1 MSSDTSR
8 RRFLQGAAAIA
19 AATSLPAASAAPTAA
34 AKPSPI
40 LLGVASYSFYK
51 LDRQHVIDGMKA
63 LKTPFLNVKDVHLP
77 MGTPDEIRKA
87 SEEYRAAGLTL
98 TGAGTIY
105 LQKDNDDDMRKSFEY
120 CKLAGIPMIV
130 AGPTVE
136 TLPRVEK
143 FAKEYD
149 IKIAIHNH
157 GPEDK
162 HFPSPLDVLKAIKGM
177 GPHMGLCID
186 VGHAVRTGTDIVEAI
201 KAAGPR
207 LFDMHIK
214 DLADLKDSKSQVAVG
229 DGAIPIVAI
238 FQTLIA
244 LKYKGHVMLEYEINA
259 DNPLPGMINSFAY
272 MRGVLAGLGYKGYA
286 HVRRLSRAARGLQA
300 QH

>member
-8 RRFLQGAAAIA
+8 RNFLSATAALA
-19 AATSLPAASAAPTAA
+19 AATSLPSASAAAPSAVKT
-34 AKPSPI
+34 SPI

-51 LDRQHVIDGMKA
+51 LDRQHVIDGTKA
-63 LKTPFLNVKDVHLP
+63 LKTPYLNVKDVHLP
-77 MGTPDEIRKA
+77 MTTPDEIRKA
-87 SEEYRAAGLTL
+87 SAEFRAAGLML

-105 LQKDNDDDMRKSFEY
+105 LQKDEDDDMRKSFEY

-130 AGPTVE
+130 AGPTLQ

-162 HFPSPLDVLKAIKGM
+162 HFPSPMDVLKAVKNM
-177 GPHMGLCID
+177 DPHMGLCMD
-186 VGHAVRTGTDIVEAI
+186 VGHAERAGTDVVEAI
-201 KAAGPR
+201 KVAGPR

-214 DLADLKDSKSQVAVG
+214 DLADLKDSKSQVPVG
-229 DGAIPIVAI
+229 DGAMPIVAI
-238 FQTLIA
+238 FQSLIA
-244 LKYKGHVMLEYEINA
+244 IKFKGHVMLEYEIDS
-259 DNPLPGMINSFAY
+259 DNPLPGMIKSFAY
-272 MRGVLAGLGYKGYA
+272 MRGVLAGMGYKG
-286 HVRRLSRAARGLQA
+286 
-300 QH
+300 

>member
-1 MSSDTSR
+1 MSSETSR
-8 RRFLQGAAAIA
+8 RSFLQGAAAA
-19 AATSLPAASAAPTAA
+19 AVATSLPSASAAPVA

-51 LDRQHVIDGMKA
+51 LDRQHVIDGTKA
-63 LKTPFLNVKDVHLP
+63 LKTPYLNVKDVHLP
-77 MGTPDEIRKA
+77 MGTPDEIRAA
-87 SEEYRAAGLTL
+87 SAEYRAAGLIL

-105 LQKDNDDDMRKSFEY
+105 LQKDEDADMRKAFDY
-120 CKLAGIPMIV
+120 CKEAGIPLIV
-130 AGPTVE
+130 AGPTLE

-162 HFPSPLDVLKAIKGM
+162 HFPSPLDVLKAVKGM
-177 GPHMGLCID
+177 DPHMGLCID
-186 VGHAVRTGTDIVEAI
+186 VGHTARTGTDVVEAI

-214 DLADLKDSKSQVAVG
+214 DLANFKDSKSQVPVG
-229 DGAIPIVAI
+229 DGIMPIPGI
-238 FQTLIA
+238 FQALIA
-244 LKYKGHVMLEYEINA
+244 IKFKGHVMLEYEIDT
-259 DNPLPGMINSFAY
+259 DNPLPGMIKSFAY
-272 MRGVLAGLGYKGYA
+272 MRGVLAGMGYKG
-286 HVRRLSRAARGLQA
+286 
-300 QH
+300 

>member
-1 MSSDTSR
+1 MPSETSR
-8 RRFLQGAAAIA
+8 RNFLSATAAAAVA
-19 AATSLPAASAAPTAA
+19 ASLPSASAAPVA

-51 LDRQHVIDGMKA
+51 LDRQHVIDGTKA
-63 LKTPFLNVKDVHLP
+63 LKTPYLNVKDVHLP
-77 MGTPDEIRKA
+77 MGTPDEIRAA
-87 SEEYRAAGLTL
+87 SAEYRAAGLIL

-105 LQKDNDDDMRKSFEY
+105 LQKDEDADMRKAFDY
-120 CKLAGIPMIV
+120 CKEAGIPLIV
-130 AGPTVE
+130 AGPTLE

-162 HFPSPLDVLKAIKGM
+162 HFPSPLDVLKAVKGM
-177 GPHMGLCID
+177 DPHMGLCID
-186 VGHAVRTGTDIVEAI
+186 VGHTARTGTDVVEAI

-214 DLADLKDSKSQVAVG
+214 DLADFKDSKSQVPVG
-229 DGAIPIVAI
+229 DGAMPIPGI
-238 FQTLIA
+238 FQALIA
-244 LKYKGHVMLEYEINA
+244 IKFKGHVMLEYEIDT
-259 DNPLPGMINSFAY
+259 DNPLPGMIKSFAY
-272 MRGVLAGLGYKGYA
+272 MRGVLAGMGYKG
-286 HVRRLSRAARGLQA
+286 
-300 QH
+300 

>member
-8 RRFLQGAAAIA
+8 RNFLSATAAVAV
-19 AATSLPAASAAPTAA
+19 ATSLPSSSAASSSAAQAL
-34 AKPSPI
+34 KPSPI
-40 LLGVASYSFYK
+40 LLGVASYSFHK

-63 LKTPFLNVKDVHLP
+63 LKTPYLNVKDVHLP
-77 MGTPDEIRKA
+77 MTTPDEIRKA
-87 SEEYRAAGLTL
+87 SAEFRAAGLIL

-105 LQKDNDDDMRKSFEY
+105 LQKDEDDDMRKSFEY

-130 AGPTVE
+130 AGPTLQ

-162 HFPSPLDVLKAIKGM
+162 HFPSPIDVLKAVKNM
-177 GPHMGLCID
+177 DPHMGLCMD
-186 VGHAVRTGTDIVEAI
+186 VGHAERAGTDVVEAI
-201 KAAGPR
+201 KLAGPR

-214 DLADLKDSKSQVAVG
+214 DLADLKDSKSQVPVG
-229 DGAIPIVAI
+229 DGSMPVVAI
-238 FQTLIA
+238 FQSLIA
-244 LKYKGHVMLEYEINA
+244 IKFKGHVMLEYEIDS
-259 DNPLPGMINSFAY
+259 DNPLPGMIKSFAY
-272 MRGVLAGLGYKGYA
+272 MRGVLAGMGYKA
-286 HVRRLSRAARGLQA
+286 
-300 QH
+300 

>member
-1 MSSDTSR
+1 MFSDTSR
-8 RRFLQGAAAIA
+8 RNFLRASAAVA
-19 AATSLPAASAAPTAA
+19 ATTSLPLVSAASPSAPPAT
-34 AKPSPI
+34 KPSPI

-63 LKTPFLNVKDVHLP
+63 LKTPYLNVKDVHLP
-77 MGTPDEIRKA
+77 MTTPDEIRKVSA
-87 SEEYRAAGLTL
+87 EYRAAGLIL

-105 LQKDNDDDMRKSFEY
+105 LQKDDDDDMRKSFEY

-130 AGPTVE
+130 AGPTLQ

-162 HFPSPLDVLKAIKGM
+162 HFPSPTDVLKAVKNM
-177 GPHMGLCID
+177 DPHMGLCID
-186 VGHAVRTGTDIVEAI
+186 LGHAVRTGTDVLAAI

-207 LFDMHIK
+207 LFDVHIK
-214 DLADLKDSKSQVAVG
+214 DLADLRDRESQVPVG
-229 DGAIPIVAI
+229 DGAMPIADI
-238 FQTLIA
+238 FRTLIA
-244 LKYKGHVMLEYEINA
+244 IKFKGHVMLEYEINM
-259 DNPLPGMINSFAY
+259 DNPLPGMSKSFAY
-272 MRGVLAGLGYKGYA
+272 MRGVLAGMGYKG
-286 HVRRLSRAARGLQA
+286 
-300 QH
+300 

>member
-8 RRFLQGAAAIA
+8 RSFLSVSAAAA
-19 AATSLPAASAAPTAA
+19 AAASLPSTLAATTNAAQAL
-34 AKPSPI
+34 KPSPI
-40 LLGVASYSFYK
+40 LLGVASYSFHK
-51 LDRQHVIDGMKA
+51 LDRQHAIDGTKA
-63 LKTPFLNVKDVHLP
+63 LKTPYLNVKDVHLP
-77 MGTPDEIRKA
+77 MGTPDEIKKA
-87 SEEYRAAGLTL
+87 SAEFRDAGLTL

-105 LQKDNDDDMRKSFEY
+105 LMKDEDEDMRKSFEY

-130 AGPTVE
+130 AGPTLE

-162 HFPSPLDVLKAIKGM
+162 HFPSPLDVLKAVKNM
-177 GPHMGLCID
+177 DPHMGLCMD
-186 VGHAVRTGTDIVEAI
+186 VGHAARTGTDVVEAI

-214 DLADLKDSKSQVAVG
+214 DLADLTDAKSQVPVG
-229 DGAIPIVAI
+229 DGAMPIVGI
-238 FQTLIA
+238 FQA
-244 LKYKGHVMLEYEINA
+244 LVGIKFKGHVMLEYEIDP
-259 DNPLPGMINSFAY
+259 DNPLPGMIKSFAY
-272 MRGVLAGLGYKGYA
+272 MRGALAGMGYKG
-286 HVRRLSRAARGLQA
+286 
-300 QH
+300 